1 MLRIALC
8 DDAPAQR
15 LHMAQM
21 LRKYLCRRPEAAGEV
36 SAFASGQELLDSI
49 EAGGKDYDLYIMD
62 ALMPGLTGTDLG
74 VRLRELGGSGA
85 IIYLVSAREHTLE
98 AYKSHALGYLLK
110 PVDQDT
116 LSRKLDYAIG
126 TLQQK
131 LSACVPVKTRG
142 GMCCL
147 SLAGLLYVEMRNRV
161 LRYHRTDSSVAESL
175 TLRTSFQ
182 KAAEPLLED
191 GRFFR
196 CGTSLAVNLHHVSG
210 LDADGLKLE
219 NGDTVPL
226 PRGMLGEARRRWS
239 SYWRGDPLADKAL
252 CVKCGGQT

>member
-8 DDAPAQR
+8 DDDPAQR

-147 SLAGLLYVEMRNRV
+147 SLAGLLYVEM
-161 LRYHRTDSSVAESL
+161 
-175 TLRTSFQ
+175 Q
-182 KAAEPLLED
+182 
-191 GRFFR
+191 
-196 CGTSLAVNLHHVSG
+196 
-210 LDADGLKLE
+210 
-219 NGDTVPL
+219 
-226 PRGMLGEARRRWS
+226 RRREPDPAHLLPESRGAPSGRRPVLPLRHQPGCKPSPRERAGCGRPETGKRRHCPPSPGYAGRGPAQMVLLLAGGS
-239 SYWRGDPLADKAL
+239 SG
-252 CVKCGGQT
+252 